1 MTVLIVCIIMLAYAT
16 LSFLDGE
23 RKKEINIDD
32 INVGDVLKI
41 KGERFK
47 VMNYSDK
54 GVMEIISEAS
64 KKTFIFDAGD
74 CKNIEFISH
83 NIDGKR
89 LYVTVEG
96 FKGTVGGDYL
106 NKIKPI

>member
-1 MTVLIVCIIMLAYAT
+1 MGVLIICIVLLTYAT
-16 LSFLDGE
+16 VSLFDGE
-23 RKKEINIDD
+23 RKKEIEIDD
-32 INVGDVLKI
+32 INVGDILKI

-47 VMNYSDK
+47 VLNYSDK
-54 GVMEIISEAS
+54 GVMEIISEVS
-64 KKTFIFDAGD
+64 KTPFIFDAGS
-74 CKNIEFISH
+74 CKDIEFISH

-89 LYVTVEG
+89 LYITLEG

>member
-1 MTVLIVCIIMLAYAT
+1 MGVLIICIALLTYVT
-16 LSFLDGE
+16 VSLFDGE
-23 RKKEINIDD
+23 KKKEINIDD
-32 INVGDVLKI
+32 INVGDILKI

-47 VMNYSDK
+47 VLNYSDK

-64 KKTFIFDAGD
+64 KTPFIFDAGS
-74 CKNIEFISH
+74 CKDIEFISH

-89 LYVTVEG
+89 LYITLEG

-106 NKIKPI
+106 NKIKHI